1 MRFKFNFNNVLLGLP
16 NKFNRT
22 TLHKQANGNCNI
34 FGKLYISGNVFDLFR
49 ILMTPTDGTEG
60 DDLWRS
66 IHGGMHCIAL
76 CG

>member
-1 MRFKFNFNNVLLGLP
+1 
-16 NKFNRT
+16 
-22 TLHKQANGNCNI
+22 
-34 FGKLYISGNVFDLFR
+34 
-49 ILMTPTDGTEG
+49 MTPTDGTEG